1 MIARWR
7 VDVLLALRLARAGGR
22 TDIVRI
28 LLAASGIGLCLFVL
42 LLLASVS
49 PAIQHRSE
57 RVSQPV
63 LTNPTGTFRW
73 HDATAGID
81 GETATG
87 TALAAVSADP
97 AVPPG
102 IAAWPQPGQV
112 YVSPAL
118 AQRARSDPRWVDQL
132 GGSIVGT
139 VDPAVLPGPADLTF
153 YLGVSSLPEGN
164 NAYPIVGGSGDRWR
178 PALAEYGLG
187 RRLSTVLIAGGTVLV
202 VSLLLFVALAGRLGG
217 AARDRRLA
225 AIRLLGAGPERL
237 RRIGAVDAAV
247 TGSVGVALGW
257 IGFLLARRLAPRLSV
272 DGHGF
277 APGDIWPGGVLAAAL
292 TAVVLVVAV
301 QPAVIGSWRRL
312 VEPLG
317 VVRRP
322 AARPQ
327 GGWRLAFVLMSVLV
341 AAVSTIG
348 FLSAFS
354 GWFVP
359 TVVPA
364 VLLLC
369 CVPVTLP
376 WVLGRLSQRW
386 TAGGPALRLAIGR
399 IRQDP
404 ITAARSAGGVALALA
419 GAIAMVTLI
428 SLGNVLQPAGDI
440 QSDGSVLS
448 EGQVE
453 VSTVA
458 DLAGVREQLRQV
470 AGLGELTVF
479 IGIRPDV
486 IHVADCATLRT
497 VADIPTCVDGDIF
510 RVTQPSAGVDPTPA
524 VGDSVA
530 TSDDADGADGA
541 GWRVP
546 STVLEA
552 AAKHFP
558 GIWLTPAAYLREL
571 PAVARGPQTIHI
583 LATLP
588 DSAAQEARHA
598 LAPYGWRASG
608 SFVRPGGTASGVLGL
623 VVPGLVIG
631 SLLCLLVCALGQ
643 FVVTAEMVTERRRSL
658 ALAAA
663 AGVPRQLLVRAQV
676 LGAAIPIAAGAV
688 IAVAFGTLLANVLLR
703 QFASPLGVAGGS
715 VGWMTAVAIGFV
727 VLVAL
732 TTVPMLGRA
741 TRPSGLRTE

>member
-7 VDVLLALRLARAGGR
+7 VDVFLALRLARAGGR
-22 TDIVRI
+22 KDVVRV
-28 LLAASGIGLCLFVL
+28 LLAATGIGLCLFVL
-42 LLLASVS
+42 LLLGSVS

-57 RVSQPV
+57 RLSEPV
-63 LTNPTGTFRW
+63 LTHPTGTFRW
-73 HDATAGID
+73 HDATVTVD
-81 GETATG
+81 GQTATG
-87 TALAAVSADP
+87 TALAALSANP
-97 AVPPG
+97 APPPG
-102 IAAWPQPGQV
+102 IAGWPQPGQV

-118 AQRARSDPRWVDQL
+118 AQRVRSDTRWAQQL
-132 GGSIVGT
+132 GATIVGT
-139 VDPAVLPGPADLTF
+139 IDPAVLPGPADLTF
-153 YLGVSSLPEGN
+153 YLGVRNLPRGDN
-164 NAYPIVGGSGDRWR
+164 NYPIVGGSGDRWR

-187 RRLSTVLIAGGTVLV
+187 RRLSTVLVAGGTVLV

-237 RRIGAVDAAV
+237 RRIGTVDAAV
-247 TGSVGVALGW
+247 TGLVGVALGW
-257 IGFLLARRLAPRLSV
+257 IGFVSIRRLGPRLSV

-277 APGDIWPGGVLAAAL
+277 APGDIWPGTVYAAAL
-292 TAVVLVVAV
+292 TAVVLAVAV
-301 QPAVIGSWRRL
+301 QPALIGSRRRL

-322 AARPQ
+322 AARPK
-327 GGWRLAFVLMSVLV
+327 GGWRLAFVLLSVLV

-348 FLSAFS
+348 LLSAFS

-359 TVVPA
+359 TVAPA

-376 WVLGRLSQRW
+376 WLLDRLSRRW
-386 TAGGPALRLAIGR
+386 IAGGPALRLAIGR
-399 IRQDP
+399 IQQDP

-510 RVTQPSAGVDPTPA
+510 RVSQPSTSVDSTPA
-524 VGDSVA
+524 VGEAVA
-530 TSDDADGADGA
+530 TSDDADGP
-541 GWRVP
+541 GWTVP
-546 STVLEA
+546 ATVVEVR
-552 AAKHFP
+552 AKHFP
-558 GIWLTPAAYLREL
+558 GIWMTPAAYLREL
-571 PAVARGPQTIHI
+571 PTVASGPQTIH
-583 LATLP
+583 LMAALP
-588 DSAAQEARHA
+588 ESAAPAARDA
-598 LAPYGWRASG
+598 LAPYGWRAAG
-608 SFVRPGGTASGVLGL
+608 SFAPPGGTVGGVLGL
-623 VVPGLVIG
+623 VVPGLIIG
-631 SLLCLLVCALGQ
+631 SLLGLVVCALGQ
-643 FVVTAEMVTERRRSL
+643 FVITAEMVTERRRSL

-663 AGVPRQLLVRAQV
+663 AGVPRQLLIRAQV
-676 LGAAIPIAAGAV
+676 WGAAIPIAVGAV
-688 IAVAFGTLLANVLLR
+688 IAVAFGSFLANVLLR
-703 QFASPLGVAGGS
+703 QFASPLGVAGRS
-715 VGWMTAVAIGFV
+715 AGWMAAVAIGFV

-732 TTVPMLGRA
+732 ATVPMLRRA